1 MAVWRTRGQPAALAA
16 IAVASSTG
24 APPHAVLLTGPPGS
38 GKTTLALDLAAA
50 LLCTAAE
57 VADRP
62 CRDCAACRRVEHGN
76 HPDLHRLAPSG
87 PGRQVR
93 IGDRLAPEP
102 GTVRSL
108 TRELSLAPLEGA
120 WRVAVVEEADRL
132 NEDSQNALLKLL
144 EEPPVG
150 TVLVLCAATEDA
162 LLPTVRSRCVHLRLG
177 PVPPRQIAAMLEEEG
192 IADAVSAA
200 ALAGL
205 AEGRP
210 GRARAL
216 AAAPQAVVLHQ
227 RILRELLDLT
237 RQGRAERLAAAAGLL
252 AAADQLE
259 ELLGGPAGSTATAP
273 TASRATATGSP
284 ATAPTASPPAVEA
297 PDDEPAGGGRR
308 DRQAPGVRRASLLAL
323 TQLWSGLA
331 RDLAVAGRGGRAEL
345 RHVDLLEELVATA
358 SALPPGAAD
367 SFLALLDTVADAAER
382 NANPELALDV
392 LLLAWP
398 PATRAA

>member
-1 MAVWRTRGQPAALAA
+1 MAAWRTRGQPAALAA

-24 APPHAVLLTGPPGS
+24 APPHALLLTGPTGS

-50 LLCTAAE
+50 LLCAAAD

-62 CRDCAACRRVEHGN
+62 CRVCPACRRVAHGN

-87 PGRQVR
+87 PGRQIR

-108 TRELSLAPLEGA
+108 ARELSLAPLEGA
-120 WRVAVVEEADRL
+120 WRVAVIEEADRL
-132 NEDSQNALLKLL
+132 NEDSQNAMLKLL
-144 EEPPVG
+144 EEPPAG
-150 TVLVLCAATEDA
+150 TVLVLCVANEDV

-177 PVPPRQIAAMLEEEG
+177 PVPPRQIAEMLEEEG
-192 IADAVSAA
+192 IADAASAE

-205 AEGRP
+205 SDGRP

-216 AAAPQAVVLHQ
+216 VAAPQAVVLHQ

-237 RQGRAERLAAAAGLL
+237 RQGRAERLGAASGLL
-252 AAADQLE
+252 ASADELE
-259 ELLGGPAGSTATAP
+259 GLLGGAAGPAAPETAMDAPGTAASTD
-273 TASRATATGSP
+273 
-284 ATAPTASPPAVEA
+284 A
-297 PDDEPAGGGRR
+297 PDDEASGGGRR
-308 DRQAPGVRRASLLAL
+308 DRQAPGARRASLLAL
-323 TQLWSGLA
+323 ARLWAGLA
-331 RDLAVAGRGGRAEL
+331 RDLAIAGRGGRAEI
-345 RHVDLLEELVATA
+345 RHVDLLEELLATA
-358 SALPPGAAD
+358 AALPRGTAD
-367 SFLALLDTVADAAER
+367 SFLALLDTVADAAAR

-398 PATRAA
+398 HATRAA

>member
-1 MAVWRTRGQPAALAA
+1 MAVWRTRGQPAALGA
-16 IAVASSTG
+16 IAVAASTG

-50 LLCTAAE
+50 LLCTAVE

-62 CRDCAACRRVEHGN
+62 CRACAACRRVEHGN

-108 TRELSLAPLEGA
+108 TRELALAPLEGA

-144 EEPPVG
+144 EEPPAG
-150 TVLVLCAATEDA
+150 TVLVLCAGTEDA

-192 IADAVSAA
+192 IADSVSAA

-216 AAAPQAVVLHQ
+216 AASPQAVVLQQ

-237 RQGRAERLAAAAGLL
+237 RRGRAERLAAAAGLL

-259 ELLGGPAGSTATAP
+259 GMLGGPAGSTATAMAP
-273 TASRATATGSP
+273 T
-284 ATAPTASPPAVEA
+284 ATAPEVEA

-308 DRQAPGVRRASLLAL
+308 DRQAPGARRASLLAL
-323 TQLWSGLA
+323 TRLWSGLA

-358 SALPPGAAD
+358 SALPTGAAD